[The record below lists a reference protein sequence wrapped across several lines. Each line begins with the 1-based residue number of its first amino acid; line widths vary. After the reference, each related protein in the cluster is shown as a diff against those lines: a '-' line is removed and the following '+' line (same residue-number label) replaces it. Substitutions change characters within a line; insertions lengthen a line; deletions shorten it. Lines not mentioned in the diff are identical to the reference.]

1 MRTRTLGN
9 ASGSAEG
16 MRSRGLAFCFAASA
30 SLSGARA
37 KADAVA
43 RFPDASPPGAV
54 APPTLPEVSERGAG
68 PPAPATEVGPAR
80 SGSEQLS
87 ERAARYLAAAR
98 ITEAIGAYSESIR
111 LDPKNG
117 GALLALGRIRV
128 QLGEL
133 GEAELLF
140 STAARLRSVASD
152 ALAERAHLRHG
163 QGRDAEAIADLEHA
177 VDLAPE
183 DTARAEELSAWH
195 VAHRAWLPALA
206 VWRRA
211 AAGAEGD
218 GSIRRATVQVRALA
232 VLAADLDVV
241 RAGASADHSWTRRAL
256 ARLGKAGVP

>member
-1 MRTRTLGN
+1 
-9 ASGSAEG
+9 
-16 MRSRGLAFCFAASA
+16 MRSRGLAFCFATFA

-37 KADAVA
+37 NADSVA
-43 RFPDASPPGAV
+43 RFPDASPPGSV
-54 APPTLPEVSERGAG
+54 AAPAAPEVAG
-68 PPAPATEVGPAR
+68 GSPGSPAAAPDVTRPR

-87 ERAARYLAAAR
+87 ERAARYVTAAR
-98 ITEAIGAYSESIR
+98 ITEAIGAYTEAIR
-111 LDPKNG
+111 LDPSNG
-117 GALLALGRIRV
+117 GALLALGRIRL

-140 STAARLRSVASD
+140 STAARLRSVATD
-152 ALAERAHLRHG
+152 ALVERAHLRHG
-163 QGRDAEAIADLEHA
+163 QQRDTEAIADLERA

-218 GSIRRATVQVRALA
+218 SLRRATVQVRALA

-256 ARLGKAGVP
+256 ARLGKAPVP

>member
-1 MRTRTLGN
+1 MRRLEN
-9 ASGSAEG
+9 ASGSADG
-16 MRSRGLAFCFAASA
+16 MRSRGLALSIAIFASWSA
-30 SLSGARA
+30 ARA
-37 KADAVA
+37 NADPVA
-43 RFPDASPPGAV
+43 RFPDAPPPGSVATPTGSEGGGRSPSPPAT
-54 APPTLPEVSERGAG
+54 APNVG
-68 PPAPATEVGPAR
+68 PPR

-87 ERAARYLAAAR
+87 ERAARYLATAR
-98 ITEAIGAYSESIR
+98 ITEAIGAYTESIR
-111 LDPKNG
+111 LDPSNG
-117 GALLALGRIRV
+117 GALLALGRIRL

-152 ALAERAHLRHG
+152 ALVERAHLRHG
-163 QGRDAEAIADLEHA
+163 QGRDAEATADLERA

-206 VWRRA
+206 VWRRV

-218 GSIRRATVQVRALA
+218 APLRRATVQVRALA

-241 RAGASADHSWTRRAL
+241 HAGASPDHSWTRRAL
-256 ARLGKAGVP
+256 ARLGKAGAP